1 MSEQETVQKSDYD
14 IELEEIEEAYDVKVK
29 ADDKFEHLAHKKIP
43 RLAEILERVQS
54 DGTTLSAEDI
64 ANQIIKDC
72 KKYWSRSWIYQCMPD
87 KFKRDYEGTE
97 AEDSDDD
104 EGTLPSTPS
113 DNPQADLIKD
123 LKQKLRNEEKG
134 RTDAQRLY
142 DKAHNKIEKLEV
154 EMKDMREQLKSLKK
168 GSKLLEIINPIY
180 DEELNAL
187 NISVGGMSNTKL
199 TTYFN
204 DVHQTK
210 PIDDPTMFVFKL
222 GKKIVLESV
231 D

>member
-14 IELEEIEEAYDVKVK
+14 LELEEIEEAYDVKVK

-43 RLAEILERVQS
+43 RLTEILEKVQP

-64 ANQIIKDC
+64 ANQILKDC
-72 KKYWSRSWIYQCMPD
+72 KKYWSRNWIMQCMPD
-87 KFKRDYEGTE
+87 KFKREYDTTDTDDGD
-97 AEDSDDD
+97 EDD
-104 EGTLPSTPS
+104 TLPSTPS

-142 DKAHNKIEKLEV
+142 DKAHTKIEKLSA
-154 EMKDMREQLKSLKK
+154 EMSEMREQLKSLKK

-187 NISVGGMSNTKL
+187 NINVAGMSNTKL

-210 PIDDPTMFVFKL
+210 PVDDPTMFVFKL
-222 GKKIVLESV
+222 GKRIVLESV